1 MILTVLQEA
10 LETWNDENNE
20 LAMSK
25 EQLVGYK
32 DIVGESLAVD
42 LLVYFTEKEEPE
54 FSRRWVGL
62 LLVELLEDSRTNR
75 QRVWKMPEE
84 TLYGVELHFF
94 WVLGPLLMIGLIVI
108 VRISEK
114 LLPLGLIGC
123 SRLFLA
129 RSFGK

>member
-1 MILTVLQEA
+1 MVLTEFQEA

-75 QRVWKMPEE
+75 QRVWTMPEE
-84 TLYGVELHFF
+84 TLYGVELHFY
-94 WVLGPLLMIGLIVI
+94 G
-108 VRISEK
+108 S
-114 LLPLGLIGC
+114 
-123 SRLFLA
+123 
-129 RSFGK
+129 